1 MSHPPNVVDA
11 GSAGDSSPA
20 DHVFPQTG
28 ISIRVDAFIRM
39 IGRMTSWVWVIL
51 IGVIIYNVIQ
61 RYVFSIG
68 SIALEELQWHLY
80 AIGFMIGLSYCF
92 VEDRHVRVDVVAE
105 QLRPKARAVIEM
117 LGLLLLLIPFSAAIM
132 IEAIPFFL
140 TSWNLSEVSSA
151 PSGLP
156 YRWLLKSFII
166 WGFGLLLL
174 AALSRLTRC
183 TAAVFG
189 WPRPIWPKD

>member
-1 MSHPPNVVDA
+1 MSHSPGIPGAETA
-11 GSAGDSSPA
+11 GGHTPA
-20 DHVFPQTG
+20 DHVLPDTS
-28 ISIRVDAFIRM
+28 ISLRVNALVRFV
-39 IGRMTSWVWVIL
+39 GRITSWVWVLL

-80 AIGFMIGLSYCF
+80 AVGFMIGLSYCF

-105 QLRPKARAVIEM
+105 QLRTKTRAVIEM
-117 LGLLLLLIPFSAAIM
+117 LGLSLLLIPFTTAILV
-132 IEAIPFFL
+132 EAVPFIW
-140 TSWNLSEVSSA
+140 TSWSLSEVSSA

-156 YRWLLKSFII
+156 FRWLLKSFIF

-174 AALSRLTRC
+174 AALARLTRC
-183 TAAVFG
+183 TAAIFG
-189 WPRPIWPKD
+189 WPKPIWPKD